1 MLSIT
6 DEQGIRWDVVVGKES
21 FGAMVFLF
29 SRADSD
35 IVLRH
40 AVSASSRLEAERSL
54 RDVSLDDLRSLLRDA
69 ATWTPST
76 AGEKAP

>member
-6 DEQGIRWDVVVGKES
+6 DEQGIRWDVIVGKES

-40 AVSASSRLEAERSL
+40 AVSANSRLEAEQSL
-54 RDVSLDDLRSLLRDA
+54 RDMSLDELRSLLRDA
-69 ATWTPST
+69 ATWTPSA
-76 AGEKAP
+76 AGNNAP